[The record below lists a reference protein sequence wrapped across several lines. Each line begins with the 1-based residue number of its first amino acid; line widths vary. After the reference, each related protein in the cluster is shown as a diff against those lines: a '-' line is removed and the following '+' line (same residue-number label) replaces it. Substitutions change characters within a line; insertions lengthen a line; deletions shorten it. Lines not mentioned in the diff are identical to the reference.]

1 MLTSLWEIRSRR
13 VLTTN
18 VEPEGKEI
26 QMKSTQFFGVSL
38 LAASLLGMV
47 GCTVMRE
54 QSTVGQA
61 VDDTAITTQVKARF
75 AESPVVSVMAIS
87 VETMHG
93 TVQLSGFA
101 KSETERTTAESI
113 ARQVP
118 NVKSV
123 KTDIIV
129 RP

>member
-1 MLTSLWEIRSRR
+1 MNT
-13 VLTTN
+13 V
-18 VEPEGKEI
+18 K
-26 QMKSTQFFGVSL
+26 FFGASL
-38 LAASLLGMV
+38 LTASLLGAV

-75 AESPVVSVMAIS
+75 AESPMVSAMAIN
-87 VETMHG
+87 VETFHG

-101 KSETERTTAESI
+101 KSDTERSTAESI
-113 ARQVP
+113 ARAVP
-118 NVKSV
+118 NVKAV
-123 KTDIIV
+123 KNDILV

>member
-1 MLTSLWEIRSRR
+1 MNKT
-13 VLTTN
+13 
-18 VEPEGKEI
+18 P
-26 QMKSTQFFGVSL
+26 FFGVSL
-38 LAASLLGMV
+38 LAASLLAMG

-61 VDDTAITTQVKARF
+61 VDDTTITTQVKARF
-75 AESPVVSVMAIS
+75 AENPVVSAMAIN
-87 VETMHG
+87 VETFHG

-101 KSETERTTAESI
+101 KSENERSTAESI

-118 NVKSV
+118 HVKAV
-123 KTDIIV
+123 KNDIVV